1 MKFEKLR
8 QELAKSKE
16 PNVRRRNN
24 DPIGKIESHEKPWG
38 ASMVWSLSL
47 SFSFR
52 WAEDGMVVTCE
63 GSYYDSED
71 GDVPVQSL
79 PVGDGGR
86 NKEAA
91 ALCGVLN
98 KIPALR
104 YELCYIE
111 EHRLLGK
118 LFGDRHTFYTREW
131 KNPYGISDDIIPA
144 FVPTEGVKGVKA
156 AMARLG
162 FDCEGITTLTFK
174 RRRDNVYSML
184 QAEEREGKDVK

>member
-1 MKFEKLR
+1 MKFEKIR
-8 QELAKSKE
+8 EELAKR
-16 PNVRRRNN
+16 PNIRRRGG
-24 DPIGKIESHEKPWG
+24 DPLKKIEELENPWG
-38 ASMVWSLSL
+38 APMVWNVSL

-71 GDVPVQSL
+71 SEVPVQSL
-79 PVGDGGR
+79 PVGDGGV

>member
-1 MKFEKLR
+1 MR
-8 QELAKSKE
+8 MGS
-16 PNVRRRNN
+16 
-24 DPIGKIESHEKPWG
+24 S
-38 ASMVWSLSL
+38 SL
-47 SFSFR
+47 
-52 WAEDGMVVTCE
+52 
-63 GSYYDSED
+63 
-71 GDVPVQSL
+71 
-79 PVGDGGR
+79 

-111 EHRLLGK
+111 EQRLLGK